1 MHRHDL
7 CLYYKSQFEK
17 CQHLFCV
24 FYKKCKKGECVLNE
38 TKNDVWK
45 RRGELIKSARISKG
59 LLQKDVAKM
68 LGVKNNTIAGYE
80 AGIRKVDIDTAV
92 TLCLLLD
99 IDLSI
104 FCGTNRNFKFVKI
117 KSENLEV

>member
-1 MHRHDL
+1 M
-7 CLYYKSQFEK
+7 
-17 CQHLFCV
+17 
-24 FYKKCKKGECVLNE
+24 NE